1 MYVPPTLSSHA
12 ASQSSFEETLHG
24 PDSRGTKGTETS
36 QTQLATPPTTPPA
49 KFARSENDVWNH
61 LTATIRPTL
70 LAEAELIL
78 LTIFTGMQGK
88 PRREKRCP
96 CFLCPPR
103 TNKTSTD
110 AVSFPDYHCFASNQ
124 TGNTVFLVL
133 ALVLPELNGKMFIT
147 ANIGA
152 ALGFFLAGGWLTG
165 QLSHIIGPRCRLWLF
180 ACNLLQSG
188 LVFAAGAIQHVYGID
203 LVGSRAIAVIG
214 LLAFASG
221 SQVVQSRSL
230 AMTEISTAMA
240 TAAWVDLLIDP
251 KLFAF
256 SNRPR
261 TRRVVFL
268 FALVVGALLGAAIY
282 RTVGS
287 SVAILVSAGGKLL
300 VAFMYLFNEAEKPK
314 VDNSTV

>member
-1 MYVPPTLSSHA
+1 MADT
-12 ASQSSFEETLHG
+12 QSSTADQLFIRPTQTSHT
-24 PDSRGTKGTETS
+24 DSQPSSCEDTQHQMDS
-36 QTQLATPPTTPPA
+36 QKEKDSTRNHVLPTTSKPSTSSPA
-49 KFARSENDVWNH
+49 ESTGSEHAVWSH
-61 LTATIRPTL
+61 LMATVRPTL
-70 LAEAELIL
+70 LAEIELIL
-78 LTIFTGMQGK
+78 LTIFTGMQ
-88 PRREKRCP
+88 
-96 CFLCPPR
+96 
-103 TNKTSTD
+103 D

-124 TGNTVFLVL
+124 TGNTVFLML
-133 ALVLPELNGKMFIT
+133 ALVLPHLNGEMFFT

-165 QLSHIIGPRCRLWLF
+165 QLSHIIGPRNRLWLI
-180 ACNLLQSG
+180 ACNFWQSV
-188 LVFAAGAIQHVYGID
+188 LVFGAGAIQHVYGID
-203 LVGSRAIAVIG
+203 MVGSRTIAVIS

-251 KLFAF
+251 KLFVL

-287 SVAILVSAGGKLL
+287 SVAILVSAGGKML
-300 VAFMYLFNEAEKPK
+300 VAIMYLFNEAEKPK
-314 VDNSTV
+314 EEDSTV